1 MEKLTLTS
9 KELQWL
15 ENHNEIATFERLLE
29 QSRNDPAAVSDLE
42 ASISGLKQLQNELLS
57 KAEQE
62 ALLQRLDANS
72 DLKYEAQW
80 SAAVRA
86 GYARLA
92 YQNAT
97 GDNWSAYY
105 KWWPLGLLLFLF
117 IVLGYVLWPDTGNE
131 PSATAAQTNSSGGD
145 PASKTQQL
153 IEPPQVQAET
163 LRIDTPEPPTITN
176 IEEPRRQTTKEIDP
190 LVVFSIKKNEDQG
203 INNDFI
209 ILFKEVSI
217 DQYNFYAQQNEIK
230 PLKGRGIM
238 PALVTADEAKGYAN
252 WIVAA
257 RHQAGYNFPSPVQLL
272 HALNSKFEVKKY
284 SSKPEWVLTDSGAGL
299 QVISLD
305 CNNLQTKCSRPA
317 AYTRAPKPRDRCA
330 FRLVVQKG

>member
-15 ENHNEIATFERLLE
+15 ENRNEIATFERLLE
-29 QSRNDPAAVSDLE
+29 QSRNHPAAVSDLE
-42 ASISGLKQLQNELLS
+42 ATISGLKQLQNELLS

-62 ALLQRLDANS
+62 ALLQRLKANS

-80 SAAVRA
+80 SAAIRA

-105 KWWPLGLLLFLF
+105 KWWPLGLLLLLF
-117 IVLGYVLWPDTGNE
+117 IALGYVLWPDAVNT
-131 PSATAAQTNSSGGD
+131 PSTTAAQPNPPGGD
-145 PASKTQQL
+145 SASKTQQL
-153 IEPPQVQAET
+153 IEPQKVQAET
-163 LRIDTPEPPTITN
+163 LRFDTPIPPPATKIIEPPK
-176 IEEPRRQTTKEIDP
+176 QTTKEIDP
-190 LVVFSIKKNEDQG
+190 LVVFTIKKNEDQG

-209 ILFKEVSI
+209 ILYKEVSI

-238 PALVTADEAKGYAN
+238 PALVTADEAKGYAK

-257 RHQAGYNFPSPVQLL
+257 RHQAGYDFPSPVQLL

-284 SSKPEWVLTDSGAGL
+284 SSKPEWVLTDSGDGL